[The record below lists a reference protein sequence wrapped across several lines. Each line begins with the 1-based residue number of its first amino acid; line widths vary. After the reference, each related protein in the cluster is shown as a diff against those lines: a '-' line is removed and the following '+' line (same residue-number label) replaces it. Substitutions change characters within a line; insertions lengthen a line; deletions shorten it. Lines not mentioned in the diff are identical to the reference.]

1 LTIQKFVTDL
11 MLADIGVAQIL
22 KMERFFNTLLHSVNQ
37 NRVAKTR
44 VLNILNNFLSDKE
57 VAGMYARLA
66 SHHSASM
73 VWADKSA
80 YVEAMANIAEQ
91 YPDIELP
98 LQREALE
105 TKEVSHGV

>member
-1 LTIQKFVTDL
+1 
-11 MLADIGVAQIL
+11 VAQIL

-57 VAGMYARLA
+57 VARMYARLA

-98 LQREALE
+98 LQRQELE